1 MGIQIYGIRH
11 HGPGSSRS
19 LLSALQ
25 ALQPDC
31 VLVEGPP
38 DANNVLPLLPHEEM
52 QPPIALLLH
61 HTEQPQQA
69 AFYPFAIFSPE
80 YQALRYGLENKLPTR
95 FMDLPQ
101 AHQMALSLPAPNFKS
116 EIRRDPIS
124 ALAKAAGYHDGERW
138 WEHMIEHRRDGAD
151 LFAAIGEAMT
161 ELREQANQEALAD
174 EVIEIPSGEEAH
186 SEPVENAYDRE
197 ALREAWMRQTIR
209 QAEREGYERIA
220 VVCGAWHAPAL
231 TSEVI
236 QQTAKDDAAL
246 LKGLPKVKVAATWT
260 PWTYGRLSYQS
271 GYGAGIESPGWY
283 HHLWTTRDRVVIRWL
298 TRVAH
303 LLRAEGLDVS
313 SAHIIE
319 AVRLAEAL
327 AAVRERPLP
336 GLPEM
341 NEAVRAI
348 FSFGDEL
355 PLRLIH
361 DKLIVSETLGRVPDA
376 TPLAPL
382 QQDLQREQKRL
393 RMPAEAAEKT
403 LDLDLRKP
411 NDLERSCLL
420 HRLNLLGIAWGQ
432 TQHKTQHAGGKG
444 TFHEL
449 WRLRWQPEFVV
460 NLIEAGLWGNTMV
473 EATTSFVRAKAEK
486 ATELA
491 ALIGLLQRALL
502 AALPDAVNHVMA
514 RLQAEAAVASD
525 VAQLMEALPPLAEVM
540 RYGNVRQTDTT
551 LVGAVING
559 FVARVCVGLPS
570 ACASL
575 NDEAATAMLER
586 LRHTHGA
593 IQLLQRD
600 EWQTQWTATLAQL
613 TDQNGLHGLLAGHS
627 CRLLLDAQRFT
638 ADETARRLSLAL
650 STANEPAQAAAWVEG
665 FLQGSGQ
672 LLIHDDALWQVLD
685 EWVTALPTE
694 SFTAMLPLM
703 RRTFA
708 NFTAP
713 ERRQLG
719 ERAKRGVVRVM
730 AKTQAATANFDVTRA
745 EAVLP
750 LVARLLGLELHA
762 A

>member
-1 MGIQIYGIRH
+1 MSIQIYGIRH

-38 DANNVLPLLPHEEM
+38 DANDVLPLLPHEEM
-52 QPPIALLLH
+52 EPPVALLLY

-69 AFYPFAIFSPE
+69 AFYPFAVFSPE
-80 YQALRYGLENKLPTR
+80 YQALRYGLTHKLPTR

-101 AHQMALSLPAPNFKS
+101 AHQMALALPSTNFKS
-116 EIRRDPIS
+116 EIRKDPIS
-124 ALAKAAGYHDGERW
+124 ALASAAGYEDGERW
-138 WEHMIEHRRDGAD
+138 WEHMIEHRHDGAD
-151 LFAAIGEAMT
+151 LFAAIGEAMA
-161 ELREQANQEALAD
+161 ELREQASQEALAN
-174 EVIEIPSGEEAH
+174 EVVEIPAAEQAEH
-186 SEPVENAYDRE
+186 AYDRE

-209 QAEREGYERIA
+209 QAERDGYERIA

-260 PWTYGRLSYQS
+260 PWTYGRLSYAS

-298 TRVAH
+298 TLVAR
-303 LLRAEGLDVS
+303 LLRDEGLDVS

-361 DKLIVSETLGRVPDA
+361 DKLIVSETLGRVPEA

-460 NLIEAGLWGNTMV
+460 NLIEAGVWGNTIA
-473 EATTSFVRAKAEK
+473 EATTSFARAEADKAN
-486 ATELA
+486 ELA
-491 ALIGLLQRALL
+491 ALTGLLQHALL
-502 AALPDAVNHVMA
+502 AALPDAVNHVMT
-514 RLQAEAAVASD
+514 RLQAEAALASD

-540 RYGNVRQTDTT
+540 RYGNVRQTDTA
-551 LVGAVING
+551 LVGSVING
-559 FVARVCVGLPS
+559 FIARVCVGLPS

-575 NDEAATAMLER
+575 NDEAATEMLQR
-586 LRHTHGA
+586 LRHTHSA

-600 EWQTQWTATLAQL
+600 EWQTQWTAMLAQL
-613 TDQNGLHGLLAGHS
+613 ADQNGLHGLLAGHS

-638 ADETARRLSLAL
+638 ANETARRLSLAL

-685 EWVTALPTE
+685 EWVTNLTTD

-713 ERRQLG
+713 ELRQLG
-719 ERAKRGVVRVM
+719 ERAKRPQHDAVRVM
-730 AKTQAATANFDVTRA
+730 AKTQTVTADFDAARA

-750 LVARLLGLELHA
+750 LVARLLGLEWRA